1 MALERSLM
9 RFFADRHAPTATARL
24 RRNDAINGVS
34 AA

>member
-9 RFFADRHAPTATARL
+9 RFFADRHNATARL